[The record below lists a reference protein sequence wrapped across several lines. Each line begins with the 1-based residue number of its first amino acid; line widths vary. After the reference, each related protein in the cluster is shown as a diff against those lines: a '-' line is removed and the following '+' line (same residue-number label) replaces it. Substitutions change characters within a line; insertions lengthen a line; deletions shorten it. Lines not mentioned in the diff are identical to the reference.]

1 MKKSKIP
8 DHLTHLENMT
18 LKHYLEAPESIQR
31 LVRMTN
37 LIQGKCGSYVFQS
50 SHGTQQ
56 IKKYKPEKYR
66 NGRNTPLRLR
76 TRQIVRLAW
85 QNPLPTITA
94 RLRELFR
101 NYPYYLLKSEPVR
114 LRMKNFYFASEVRGN
129 DLLVIYRALDPQNP
143 DPESDLIYVEKTYSP
158 KKEILFQYGESDE
171 EFYYAQNTRTGEFSN
186 LLNFIWRET
195 LPERLQGK

>member
-56 IKKYKPEKYR
+56 IKKYEPEKYR

-101 NYPYYLLKSEPVR
+101 NYPYNLLKSEPVR
-114 LRMKNFYFASEVRGN
+114 LRMKNFYFESEVRDV
-129 DLLVIYRALDPQNP
+129 DLIRIYRASDPENP
-143 DPESDLIYVEKTYSP
+143 DPENDHLYCEEAYSP
-158 KKEILFQYGESDE
+158 GKEILFQYDNREQE
-171 EFYYAQNTRTGEFSN
+171 YYYALNVRNSELSN
-186 LLNFIWRET
+186 LLCFIWQEK
-195 LPERLQGK
+195 LPETIRGR